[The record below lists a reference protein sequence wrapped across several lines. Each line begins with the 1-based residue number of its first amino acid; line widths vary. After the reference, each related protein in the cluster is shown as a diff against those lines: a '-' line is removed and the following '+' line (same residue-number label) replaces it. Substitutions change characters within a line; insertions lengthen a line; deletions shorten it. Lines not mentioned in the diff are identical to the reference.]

1 MNVDA
6 LYDYAYG
13 KLLLAL
19 KYNAIDWFVL
29 GTEPY
34 GVQVPAHNSSGKEE
48 CIFAKMNAI
57 YEYYNTFPDEC
68 INIKLFDVLSEI
80 APRIKGSNAFITMLR
95 TIEHQIVAE
104 KENRAPFSFD

>member
-48 CIFAKMNAI
+48 CSFAKMNAI
-57 YEYYNTFPDEC
+57 YKYYNAFPDDC

-80 APRIKGSNAFITMLR
+80 AP
-95 TIEHQIVAE
+95 
-104 KENRAPFSFD
+104 